1 MKCKG
6 TKNSVY
12 YLKIQVLDI
21 PAKERWTWTS
31 FIGTP
36 TATSSRL
43 PRGHPQD
50 FHGSSVRESSDRDA
64 AAAFEEEKRKA
75 REFAS
80 HFTPEKTSI
89 PKGKERLIQLSI
101 FRGELLFLGRLL
113 NMSHLWSIQVS
124 KYNMFNTGG
133 WWWCIVCFSWYTW
146 ATKFGEAIEM
156 YKALQIAKE
165 TMVVQHEETPPTTMT
180 PATFATTF
188 CIWTSNEFSA
198 RCLHV

>member
-1 MKCKG
+1 MKGKG
-6 TKNSVY
+6 TKNSVHY
-12 YLKIQVLDI
+12 WKFKSWISREKRDEPEPLLLGRLRRRLPAHPAYPQNFHGAQFANPRTAMPRQPSKRRNERRASLPHISHLKR
-21 PAKERWTWTS
+21 PASQKER
-31 FIGTP
+31 
-36 TATSSRL
+36 
-43 PRGHPQD
+43 
-50 FHGSSVRESSDRDA
+50 SV
-64 AAAFEEEKRKA
+64 F
-75 REFAS
+75 
-80 HFTPEKTSI
+80 
-89 PKGKERLIQLSI
+89 QLSI

-165 TMVVQHEETPPTTMT
+165 TIVVQHEETPPTTMT